1 MRVDINLATRPY
13 EDAGPLW
20 LRWGGALAALGLL
33 TLILL
38 YSVFAGWA
46 AARKDRSLIEQRE
59 QQIAARDEQKAKAE
73 ETLNLPANRGTRDRA
88 QFLNDLF
95 QRKSFSWTKVF
106 RRPGAGDAAAA
117 ARGFDPSRQS
127 RQPAENQAGRSRR
140 ISRSRAR
147 AGAQDGKFATL
158 PADSNRSRSPAR
170 PARRRATTCNFDISA
185 LYVPDLADKIDDKKG
200 ATLMREVLDLRKK
213 AKIAIAALL
222 VVDIAAVVMLFS
234 PLVGSERS
242 RREQLD
248 QLWQEL
254 QRKTHEAEPLKD
266 VDKKIAVASQQ
277 IDDFYKTRLPAQDSA
292 IYEELG
298 KVAKQ
303 NGVNIGQ
310 IRSKAK
316 DTDPVGLR
324 PVEIQADFSGDYLQL
339 VRFINALERDP
350 LFFII
355 DSVEL
360 GGEQAGVVKLQLKLE
375 TYQKASG

>member
-1 MRVDINLATRPY
+1 
-13 EDAGPLW
+13 
-20 LRWGGALAALGLL
+20 
-33 TLILL
+33 
-38 YSVFAGWA
+38 
-46 AARKDRSLIEQRE
+46 
-59 QQIAARDEQKAKAE
+59 
-73 ETLNLPANRGTRDRA
+73 
-88 QFLNDLF
+88 
-95 QRKSFSWTKVF
+95 
-106 RRPGAGDAAAA
+106 
-117 ARGFDPSRQS
+117 
-127 RQPAENQAGRSRR
+127 
-140 ISRSRAR
+140 
-147 AGAQDGKFATL
+147 
-158 PADSNRSRSPAR
+158 
-170 PARRRATTCNFDISA
+170 
-185 LYVPDLADKIDDKKG
+185 
-200 ATLMREVLDLRKK
+200 MREVLDIRKK
-213 AKIAIAALL
+213 AKIALAALL
-222 VVDIAAVVMLFS
+222 VLDIAAAVVLFS

-254 QRKTHEAEPLKD
+254 QLKTREAEPLKD

-277 IDDFYKTRLPAQDSA
+277 IDTFYKTRLPAQDSA

-303 NGVNIGQ
+303 NGVKIGQ

-316 DTDPVGLR
+316 DAEPVGLR

-375 TYQKASG
+375 TYQKAS